1 MHLIKNTLKYNVS
14 KINITMD
21 PMCDNSTSLL
31 HDIAC
36 LRLGGIKHCSKNLFD
51 KTMFLS
57 LELFIC
63 LLPILPPHLWDRFL
77 ILTFYFI
84 IYGLNGHHAYNH
96 LKQSYLIALTNLEIY
111 NDIIDLEEESES
123 DESTTEDV
131 ATADDDVESTTEDE
145 SDDVEDVSA
154 ADDAVEDVADD
165 DDEAEKETVDKK
177 ND

>member
-1 MHLIKNTLKYNVS
+1 
-14 KINITMD
+14 MD
-21 PMCDNSTSLL
+21 PMRDSSTSLL

-36 LRLGGIKHCSKNLFD
+36 LRLGGLKNCSKNLFD
-51 KTMFLS
+51 KSMFLS

-84 IYGLNGHHAYNH
+84 IYGLNGHHAYHH

-111 NDIIDLEEESES
+111 NDIIDLEEESEDGVS
-123 DESTTEDV
+123 EEEESEESNVEEEEVAVEEDG
-131 ATADDDVESTTEDE
+131 ESEDE
-145 SDDVEDVSA
+145 VSEECNA
-154 ADDAVEDVADD
+154 GEEEEETV
-165 DDEAEKETVDKK
+165 EKESVDKK

>member
-1 MHLIKNTLKYNVS
+1 MHLIKNSLKYNVP

-21 PMCDNSTSLL
+21 PMRDSSTSLL

-51 KTMFLS
+51 KSLFLS

-84 IYGLNGHHAYNH
+84 IYGLNGHHAYQH

-111 NDIIDLEEESES
+111 NDIIDLEEESEDGVS
-123 DESTTEDV
+123 EDGV
-131 ATADDDVESTTEDE
+131 SEDE
-145 SDDVEDVSA
+145 ESEETDAHEEEEIVEESD
-154 ADDAVEDVADD
+154 
-165 DDEAEKETVDKK
+165 KESVDKK

>member
-1 MHLIKNTLKYNVS
+1 MHLIKNTLKHNVS
-14 KINITMD
+14 KINIIMN
-21 PMCDNSTSLL
+21 PMRDSSTSLL

-51 KTMFLS
+51 KSLFLS

-84 IYGLNGHHAYNH
+84 IYGLNGHHAYHH

-111 NDIIDLEEESES
+111 NDIMEESE
-123 DESTTEDV
+123 DEESED
-131 ATADDDVESTTEDE
+131 AEEEETDAEEEEEDAE
-145 SDDVEDVSA
+145 
-154 ADDAVEDVADD
+154 
-165 DDEAEKETVDKK
+165 EKETDAEEEEADEEEEEVEKESVDKK